1 MSLGTPIVQIIA
13 REPVSLTVDQKVS
26 EAVRI
31 LIAGSFHHLP
41 IVSKGKLVG
50 LLSTTDLLELDFV
63 SSAGEGAEW
72 LDFVD
77 AHYTIEGLMSKGPM
91 TVSDRATVGDAA
103 RQLSAGGF
111 HALPVVDNDDRLV
124 GIITTTDLIGHMLE
138 ARPESE
144 LPPSVQERMRV
155 LEHVYAAAQAFLHS
169 GMAAQEHHKL
179 ELALEAAR
187 EGDNPSVSI

>member
-1 MSLGTPIVQIIA
+1 MPLGTPIVQIIT
-13 REPVSLTVDQKVS
+13 REPVSLNVDQKVS
-26 EAVRI
+26 DALRI
-31 LIAGSFHHLP
+31 LIGGSFHHLP
-41 IVSKGKLVG
+41 IVSKGRLVG

-77 AHYTIEGLMSKGPM
+77 AHYTIEGLMTKGLM

-124 GIITTTDLIGHMLE
+124 GIVTTTDLIGHMLE

-144 LPPSVQERMRV
+144 LPASVQHRMRV
-155 LEHVYAAAQAFLHS
+155 LEHVYTAAQAFLHS